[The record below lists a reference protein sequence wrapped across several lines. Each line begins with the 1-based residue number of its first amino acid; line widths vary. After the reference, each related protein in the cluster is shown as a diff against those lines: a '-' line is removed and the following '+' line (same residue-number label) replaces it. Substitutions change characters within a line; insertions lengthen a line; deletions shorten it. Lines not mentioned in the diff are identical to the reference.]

1 MMDETQAK
9 DVLAEAPPQAKPG
22 QLVDP
27 PEVAKYAQRGDPPMS
42 EWPGRIVG
50 RKDLMMASGD
60 PRDWF
65 RYGHREQA
73 YTEAWEE
80 FADAHSRR
88 QDLMANF
95 SWNQI
100 LVLGTGVWLY
110 ARCLHALKG
119 WSQNIASQFVSYT
132 ALAGARHLFE
142 RGRCS
147 LVYGATL
154 TVADLLE
161 WPSPFQFT
169 K

>member
-9 DVLAEAPPQAKPG
+9 DVLAEATAPPQAKPG

-27 PEVAKYAQRGDPPMS
+27 PEVAKYAQGGDPPMS

-100 LVLGTGVWLY
+100 LGQAFGFMHV
-110 ARCLHALKG
+110 
-119 WSQNIASQFVSYT
+119 ASTHSK
-132 ALAGARHLFE
+132 AGARISPL
-142 RGRCS
+142 S
-147 LVYGATL
+147 LCHTLPLQVHGIYLNEVGA
-154 TVADLLE
+154 A
-161 WPSPFQFT
+161 
-169 K
+169 